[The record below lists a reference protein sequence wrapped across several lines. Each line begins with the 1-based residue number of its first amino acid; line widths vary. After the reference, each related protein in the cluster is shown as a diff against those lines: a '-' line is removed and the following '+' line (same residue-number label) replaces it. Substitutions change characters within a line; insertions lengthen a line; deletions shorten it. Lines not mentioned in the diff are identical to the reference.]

1 MKELPITTSFL
12 PSLAAGETVSIYLK
26 TGPDRRNVTCVNL
39 DGIVNASEGGNVLE
53 IGARDREFLGYPSRS
68 KDELI
73 IVNELFS
80 SFQHDLF
87 SRNVDGGDGLGIYAS
102 FRQDITE
109 ESRNSTYSRG
119 A

>member
-12 PSLAAGETVSIYLK
+12 PSLAAGETVSVHRKI
-26 TGPDRRNVTCVNL
+26 GSNRRNVTCVNL
-39 DGIVNASEGGNVLE
+39 DGILDASESENVLE
-53 IGARDREFLGYPSRS
+53 VGTRNREFPGLASRS

-73 IVNELFS
+73 IVNELFA

-87 SRNVDGGDGLGIYAS
+87 SRNVDGGDRLGIHAL
-102 FRQDITE
+102 FRHDVAGG
-109 ESRNSTYSRG
+109 SGNFTYSRG